1 MRRNGN
7 SVSGGAMLLIL
18 LLVLLWQSC
27 GRGEDKISQ
36 GESVEQAACAA
47 AETYQDLLWE
57 DQEPDM
63 ALILKRLEIAGY
75 PAVDMAADCAFV
87 NPEMV
92 RTFSADKQG
101 GTAQSLHFLRVCL
114 DGGLVYTRFCK
125 EENDWYCQ
133 LVRVAWENGNPV
145 VSYSLRYPLLEL
157 RVTEKDYLIF
167 TCDIP
172 DNTAASSHDG
182 YIEPTT
188 MIRLTPLGED
198 CRRCGELYLEPI
210 GYNYHNLFTTTWT
223 GADMEAVCLN
233 DLYLSLYKAEHG
245 AFISYFNNPYPTEE
259 DSGISHVPREDF
271 EALLMQYTCLDRE
284 RIRAWARY
292 DRETDSYPVCIEG
305 PHDGL
310 AKIPVPEVVD
320 VQRNGDGSLRLT
332 VDALL
337 VSQRTDRAFTHIVTI
352 QPAADGSYRI
362 LANQVLEDPDNILPD
377 YESLLP

>member
-27 GRGEDKISQ
+27 GRGEDEISQ

-47 AETYQDLLWE
+47 AETYQDLLTE
-57 DQEPDM
+57 DQKPDM
-63 ALILKRLEIAGY
+63 AAVLQRLETEGY
-75 PAVDMAADCAFV
+75 PAVDMAGVHAFV
-87 NPEMV
+87 NPDQV
-92 RTFSADKQG
+92 RAFCADRQA
-101 GTAQSLHFLRVCL
+101 GTAQSLNFLRVCL
-114 DGGLVYTRFCK
+114 DVGLVYTGFFK

-133 LVRVAWENGNPV
+133 LVRVAWENGSPM

-210 GYNYHNLFTTTWT
+210 GYNYHNLFTTTWK

-233 DLYLSLYKAEHG
+233 DLYLSLYKAEQR

-305 PHDGL
+305 PQYGL

>member
-7 SVSGGAMLLIL
+7 VVSGGAMLLIL
-18 LLVLLWQSC
+18 LLVILLQTC
-27 GRGEDKISQ
+27 DRGEDGVNQ
-36 GESVEQAACAA
+36 GESMEQEACAA

-57 DQEPDM
+57 DQKPDM

-75 PAVDMAADCAFV
+75 PAVDMAGDHAFV

-114 DGGLVYTRFCK
+114 DGGLLFTRFFCQ
-125 EENDWYCQ
+125 EGDWYCQ
-133 LVRVAWENGNPV
+133 LIRLAWENGAAV

-188 MIRLTPLGED
+188 MIRLTPLAED
-198 CRRCGELYLEPI
+198 CRRYGEQYLAPI
-210 GYNYHNLFTTTWT
+210 GYNYHNLFTTTWA
-223 GADMEAVCLN
+223 GKELEAVCLN
-233 DLYLSLYKAEHG
+233 DLYLSLYKAEQG
-245 AFISYFNNPYPTEE
+245 AYISYFNNPYPTDEN
-259 DSGISHVPREDF
+259 SGISHVPGEEF
-271 EALLMQYTCLDRE
+271 EALLMKYTCLDRE

-305 PHDGL
+305 PHDSL
-310 AKIPVPEVVD
+310 AKIPVPEVVN
-320 VQRNGDGSLRLT
+320 VECNEDGSLCLT

-337 VSQRTDRAFTHIVTI
+337 VSQGTDRAFTHVVTI
-352 QPAADGSYRI
+352 QPAADGSYRVM
-362 LANQVLEDPDNILPD
+362 ANQLLEAPDNILPE
-377 YESLLP
+377 YKSLLP

>member
-1 MRRNGN
+1 
-7 SVSGGAMLLIL
+7 MLLIL
-18 LLVLLWQSC
+18 LLVILLQTC
-27 GRGEDKISQ
+27 GHGEDEISQ

-47 AETYQDLLWE
+47 AETYEDLVWE
-57 DQEPDM
+57 DQKPDM

-75 PAVDMAADCAFV
+75 PAVDMAGDYAFV

-92 RTFSADKQG
+92 RTFSADRQG
-101 GTAQSLHFLRVCL
+101 GTAQSLDFLRVCL
-114 DGGLVYTRFCK
+114 DGGLVYTGFCK

-133 LVRVAWENGNPV
+133 LVRVAWENGAAV

-188 MIRLTPLGED
+188 MVRLTPLAED

-233 DLYLSLYKAEHG
+233 DLYLSLYKAEQG
-245 AFISYFNNPYPTEE
+245 AFISYFNNPYPTE
-259 DSGISHVPREDF
+259 DDTGISHVPREEF
-271 EALLMQYTCLDRE
+271 ETLLMQYTCLDRE
-284 RIRAWARY
+284 RIRAWAGY

-320 VQRNGDGSLRLT
+320 VQRNEDGSLRLT

-337 VSQRTDRAFTHIVTI
+337 VSRATDRAFTHIVTI
-352 QPAADGSYRI
+352 QPAADGSYRV
-362 LANQVLEDPDNILPD
+362 LANELLEDPDNILPD

>member
-1 MRRNGN
+1 
-7 SVSGGAMLLIL
+7 MLLIL
-18 LLVLLWQSC
+18 LLTILWQSC
-27 GRGEDKISQ
+27 GRGEDENSQ

-47 AETYQDLLWE
+47 AETYEDLVWE
-57 DQEPDM
+57 DQKPDM

-75 PAVDMAADCAFV
+75 PAVDMAGDYAFV

-92 RTFSADKQG
+92 RTFSADRQG

-114 DGGLVYTRFCK
+114 DGGLVYTGFCK
-125 EENDWYCQ
+125 EEDDWYCQ
-133 LVRVAWENGNPV
+133 LVRVAWENGAAV

-188 MIRLTPLGED
+188 MVRLTPLEED

-233 DLYLSLYKAEHG
+233 DLYLSLYRAEQG
-245 AFISYFNNPYPTEE
+245 AHISYFNNPYPTE
-259 DSGISHVPREDF
+259 DDTGISHVPREEF
-271 EALLMQYTCLDRE
+271 ETLLMQYTCLDRE
-284 RIRAWARY
+284 RIRAWAGY
-292 DRETDSYPVCIEG
+292 DREMDSYPVCIEG

-320 VQRNGDGSLRLT
+320 VQRNEDGSLRLT

-337 VSQRTDRAFTHIVTI
+337 VSRGTDRAFTHIVTI
-352 QPAADGSYRI
+352 QPAADGSYRV
-362 LANQVLEDPDNILPD
+362 LANELLEDTDNILPD

>member
-1 MRRNGN
+1 MKKSTAAVGAALLILAL
-7 SVSGGAMLLIL
+7 AMLL
-18 LLVLLWQSC
+18 SAC
-27 GRGEDKISQ
+27 GKHKTEDSK
-36 GESVEQAACAA
+36 GGKLESAACAA
-47 AETYQDLLWE
+47 AEAYRDLLE
-57 DQEPDM
+57 TDSRPDM
-63 ALILKRLEIAGY
+63 DALLQRLEELSYA
-75 PAVDMAADCAFV
+75 AVDMAGSHPFV
-87 NPEMV
+87 NADKV
-92 RTFSADKQG
+92 RTFYADKQG
-101 GTAQSLHFLRVCL
+101 GTAQSLDLLRVCL
-114 DGGLVYTRFCK
+114 DGGLLYTGFCK

-145 VSYSLRYPLLEL
+145 VSYSLKYPLLEL

-188 MIRLTPLGED
+188 MIRLTPLAED

-233 DLYLSLYKAEHG
+233 DLYLSLYKAEQG
-245 AFISYFNNPYPTEE
+245 AYISYFNNPYPT
-259 DSGISHVPREDF
+259 DDNSGVSHVPGEDF
-271 EALLMQYTCLDRE
+271 ETLLMKYTCLDRE

-292 DRETDSYPVCIEG
+292 DRETDSYPVCIDG

-310 AKIPVPEVVD
+310 AIIPVPEVVD
-320 VQRNGDGSLRLT
+320 VQRGGDGSLILR

-337 VSQRTDRAFTHIVTI
+337 VSQRTDRAFTHLVTI
-352 QPAADGSYRI
+352 QPSADGSYRI
-362 LANQVLEDPDNILPD
+362 IANQVLEDTDNILPD